1 MPLFSRD
8 IGIDLGTLNTV
19 IAEGRQLLLQEPTVA
34 AIIVEELKMVEW
46 GQAAKDMVGRVPE
59 SIDVVYPLRNGV
71 IAEYEITKDTTTEYI
86 PKIS

>member
-34 AIIVEELKMVEW
+34 AIIVEEMKMVE
-46 GQAAKDMVGRVPE
+46 
-59 SIDVVYPLRNGV
+59 
-71 IAEYEITKDTTTEYI
+71 
-86 PKIS
+86 

>member
-19 IAEGRQLLLQEPTVA
+19 VAEGRQLLLQEPTVA
-34 AIIVEELKMVEW
+34 AIIVEEMKMVEW

-59 SIDVVYPLRNGV
+59 SIDVVIRCGTVLLPNMKLPR
-71 IAEYEITKDTTTEYI
+71 IL
-86 PKIS
+86 